1 MTFAAIALV
10 TSAAM
15 APQGGA
21 RAEVKAQVGKTAP
34 TFSLPSTANKTVTL
48 DEFKGKYVVLE
59 WTNHGCPVVVNHYRS
74 GNMQKQQAMAKDM
87 DVVWLSIV
95 SSKTGAQGAV
105 TPDEGEAIRKEQS
118 FNSMATLL
126 DPSGAT
132 GKAYGAR
139 TTPHMYVIDPKGVL
153 IYNGAIDDNARGD
166 KSAPRMH
173 VIEALKEAKAGKD
186 VSVKTSQPYGCGIKY

>member
-1 MTFAAIALV
+1 MTFAAIALM
-10 TSAAM
+10 TSATL

-21 RAEVKAQVGKTAP
+21 RAEVKAQVGKEAP
-34 TFSLPSTANKTVTL
+34 VFSLPSTANKTVTL

-59 WTNHGCPVVVNHYRS
+59 WTNHGCPVVAGHYNS
-74 GNMQKQQAMAKDM
+74 GNMQKQQAAAKDM

-95 SSKTGAQGAV
+95 SSKPGSQGAV
-105 TPDEGEAIRKEQS
+105 SPEEGEAIRKEKR
-118 FNSMATLL
+118 FNSAATLL

-132 GKAYGAR
+132 GKTYGAR

-166 KSAPRMH
+166 KAAPRQH
-173 VIEALKEAKAGKD
+173 VLEALKEAMAGKE